1 MKNRILILF
10 FLLAVTGCGD
20 KDLKEILYLTDG
32 WQFSQNKEEGIWYK
46 ASVPGTIHTDL
57 LNQGLIKDPFYG
69 KMKKIFNGL
78 ERVTG
83 ITEKAFSLEETKSIL
98 KTSIWFLRD
107 WILMPQFTL
116 TGQRLVRAQ
125 ICSENGNLIVPES

>member
-57 LNQGLIKDPFYG
+57 LNQGLIKDPLYG
-69 KMKKIFNGL
+69 ENDVDLDEL
-78 ERVTG
+78 ETYYIWKYNTQRTTPVDCIQINWTKESRG
-83 ITEKAFSLEETKSIL
+83 EKAI
-98 KTSIWFLRD
+98 TSKI
-107 WILMPQFTL
+107 I
-116 TGQRLVRAQ
+116 G
-125 ICSENGNLIVPES
+125 